1 MGSKRA
7 CGYARI
13 SPTSEPDQ
21 ENTSI
26 EKQTEEIIKY
36 CEMNDIELVQVYED
50 NLKSGASFKYRDGFK
65 EMYNRVLKEDEKID
79 YIIVHK
85 QDRLARDTLDTLFVI
100 KRLNS
105 MDKHVISIA
114 DNIST
119 EDPRNKLIVQ
129 ILAVF
134 AELERELISFRTTN
148 GMEKKAERGE
158 FLGGKVTG
166 YESKNK
172 ELILI
177 SEEAKVVKYIFEK
190 YATDLWGYKK
200 IASSLNTQGVKTK
213 NDNDWTTNAVKTIL
227 ENEVYIGNTKWR
239 RKISKGKH
247 APIIETPL
255 WEEKVKVMDIRSFI
269 PEKIHPGS
277 YPLSGL
283 LKCPQ
288 CGTSMVQGNSNQ
300 KNKYYQ
306 CNKNKSS
313 GSSVCLSNLVK
324 KEYAEEYVLRDFL
337 HRLEEKVSPAAI
349 YSVTQS
355 LLAYE
360 LNPLEREAS
369 NLKKQIE
376 KLQREILKIMEHSSD
391 PDLNLD
397 ANMIKSQLKEK
408 QDELNKVET
417 VLADITKIIELKQN
431 ESIID
436 IIEFSIKNFEE
447 FYHTL
452 ADDEKKLF
460 FHSVIKEVHVTQG
473 EKTKDRRI
481 KDVIYHFDL
490 ENLNDIF

>member
-7 CGYARI
+7 IGYARI
-13 SPTSEPDQ
+13 SPTSERDQ

-36 CEMNDIELVQVYED
+36 CEVNDIELVQVYED
-50 NLKSGASFKYRDGFK
+50 YLKSGASFKDRDGFK
-65 EMYNRVLKEDEKID
+65 EMYNRVLKEEENID

-85 QDRLARDTLDTLFVI
+85 QDRLARDTLDTLFVM

-105 MDKHVISIA
+105 LNKHLISIA

-148 GMEKKAERGE
+148 GMERKAEEGC
-158 FLGGKVTG
+158 FLGGKITG
-166 YESKNK
+166 YKSENK

-177 SEEAKVVKYIFEK
+177 PEEAKIVKYIFEK
-190 YATDLWGYKK
+190 YAVEKWGYKK
-200 IASSLNTQGVKTK
+200 IAARLNAQGIKTK
-213 NDNDWTTNAVKTIL
+213 NGKEWTVNSVKTIL
-227 ENEVYIGNTKWR
+227 ENEAYIGNSKWR
-239 RKISKGKH
+239 GKIKRGKH
-247 APIIETPL
+247 TPIIGEEL
-255 WEEKVKVMDIRSFI
+255 WGQKEQVMQIRSCI

-288 CGTSMVQGNSNQ
+288 CGGPMVQGNSNQ
-300 KNKYYQ
+300 QYKYYQ
-306 CNKNKSS
+306 CNKNKNS

-324 KEYAEEYVLRDFL
+324 KEYAEVFVLNNFL
-337 HRLEEKVSPAAI
+337 HHLKDKVSASAI

-355 LLAYE
+355 ILDYE
-360 LNPLEREAS
+360 LNPLEKAAS
-369 NLKKQIE
+369 NLSKQLE
-376 KLQREILKIMEHSSD
+376 KLQRQILKIMEHSSD
-391 PDLNLD
+391 PDINLD
-397 ANMIKSQLKEK
+397 AKMIKSQLKEK
-408 QDELNKVET
+408 QAELNKVET
-417 VLADITKIIELKQN
+417 ALTDITKQIELKQN
-431 ESIID
+431 ESIMD

-452 ADDEKKLF
+452 SDEEKKIF

-473 EKTKDRRI
+473 KKTKERRI

-490 ENLNDIF
+490 EELNNIM